1 MTTFC
6 CWPEA
11 DGGSKAVFCSWE
23 EQQSKS
29 LGYQGSEGYDSG

>member
-1 MTTFC
+1 MTTSC

-11 DGGSKAVFCSWE
+11 DGGSKAVFSSWE

-29 LGYQGSEGYDSG
+29 LGYQGSEAYDSG